1 MKQAFQLPPL
11 PYELDALEPHISR
24 ETLVY
29 HHGKHHAAYVAKL
42 NDAIAGTEFEQKSLE
57 DIVKHALAVKIF
69 NNAAQAWN
77 HDFYWH
83 CLSPEGG
90 SAEGELLEAIKQQFQ
105 SVEKF
110 EEEFTAAAAN
120 HFGSGWAWLVMDKDG
135 KLAVTTTHD
144 ADTPLR
150 HGQIPLLTCDVWEH
164 AYYIDYRN
172 KRPDYLK
179 AFWKVVNWRFVNE
192 QFSNARHKKAA

>member
-1 MKQAFQLPPL
+1 VEQVHELPPL
-11 PYELDALEPHISR
+11 PYELDALEPHISK
-24 ETLVY
+24 ETLEY

-42 NDAIAGTEFEQKSLE
+42 NDGIKGTEYEKKSLE
-57 DIVKHALAVKIF
+57 EIVRNASGKLF

-83 CLSPEGG
+83 CLSPKGG
-90 SAEGELLEAIKQQFQ
+90 SAEGELLEAIKQQYK
-105 SVEKF
+105 SLEKF
-110 EEEFTAAAAN
+110 EEEFTTEAAN
-120 HFGSGWAWLVMDKDG
+120 HFGSGWAWLVLDKTG
-135 KLAVTTTHD
+135 KLAITTTHD
-144 ADTPLR
+144 ADNPLR

-179 AFWKVVNWRFVNE
+179 AFWNVVNWHFVNE
-192 QFSNARHKKAA
+192 QFNNARHKKVA

>member
-1 MKQAFQLPPL
+1 MEQVHQLPPL
-11 PYELDALEPHISR
+11 PYDLDALEPHISK
-24 ETLVY
+24 ETLEY

-42 NDAIAGTEFEQKSLE
+42 NDAIAGTEFATQSLDE
-57 DIVKHALAVKIF
+57 IVRQASGKVL

-83 CLSPEGG
+83 CLSPQGG
-90 SAEGELLEAIKQQFQ
+90 SASNDLLAAIKQQFQ
-105 SVEKF
+105 SLEKF
-110 EEEFTAAAAN
+110 EEEFTSAAAN
-120 HFGSGWAWLVMDKDG
+120 HFGSGWAWLVLDKDH

-144 ADTPLR
+144 ADTPIR

-179 AFWKVVNWRFVNE
+179 AFWKLVNWRFVSE
-192 QFSNARHKKAA
+192 QFDIARHRQAA

>member
-1 MKQAFQLPPL
+1 MEQVHQLPPL

-24 ETLVY
+24 ETLEY

-42 NDAIAGTEFEQKSLE
+42 NDGIKGTEFEKKSLE
-57 DIVKHALAVKIF
+57 DIVRNASGKIL

-83 CLSPEGG
+83 CLSPKGG

-105 SVEKF
+105 SLEKF
-110 EEEFTAAAAN
+110 EQAFTTEAAN
-120 HFGSGWAWLVMDKDG
+120 HFGSGWAWLVLDKTG
-135 KLAVTTTHD
+135 KLAITTTHD

-150 HGQIPLLTCDVWEH
+150 HGHIPLLTCDVWEH

-179 AFWKVVNWRFVNE
+179 AFWKVVNWQFVNE
-192 QFSNARHKKAA
+192 QFNNARHKKVA